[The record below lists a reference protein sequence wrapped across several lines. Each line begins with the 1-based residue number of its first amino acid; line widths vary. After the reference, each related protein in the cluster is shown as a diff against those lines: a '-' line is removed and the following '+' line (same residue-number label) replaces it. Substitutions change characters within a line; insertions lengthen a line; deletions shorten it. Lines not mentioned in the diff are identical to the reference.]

1 MKYVIVSTTSNM
13 GGAHIASKKLYDEL
27 HKTDLDVSYLSLEK
41 ISGFKY
47 IYKFFILCE
56 RMLKKIFGDTKSTI
70 FSSSGMYGLISKKD
84 LEKFDIVNIHW
95 ISAGCISLFVLRN
108 ISNKL
113 IITCHDAWWVNG
125 LSHHKSNEK
134 SFLSKYVKD
143 LKKEILI
150 NSKVIITP
158 SLWLKNEMIKNIPE
172 IKNKIKVIPNITVH
186 HNFQEIKNNYK
197 NIKKVVIQK
206 RNIKIG
212 VCYSNFYSN
221 TAKGSDDI
229 LKLIKY
235 LDKNKLFNFQ
245 IIHAGKIGN
254 NLNEIDISKYIVH
267 LGELNS
273 KNMKEFYNSI
283 DIFLNLS
290 KFENLSNTL
299 VECLMYAI
307 PSIAYDVGGNKEINN
322 TNNNICIK
330 YNSNEVILS
339 QSIFDL
345 MNIKTEFNEQ
355 HIQKFTNEKIIKE
368 YKNVCK

>member
-172 IKNKIKVIPNITVH
+172 IKNKINFHITDDKFTDNNRKIPYIL
-186 HNFQEIKNNYK
+186 FAKPYK
-197 NIKKVVIQK
+197 NKFCIYGYNDIGKELLKQIQHSLKHIFKLDLIKKM
-206 RNIKIG
+206 G
-212 VCYSNFYSN
+212 
-221 TAKGSDDI
+221 A
-229 LKLIKY
+229 
-235 LDKNKLFNFQ
+235 
-245 IIHAGKIGN
+245 
-254 NLNEIDISKYIVH
+254 
-267 LGELNS
+267 
-273 KNMKEFYNSI
+273 
-283 DIFLNLS
+283 
-290 KFENLSNTL
+290 
-299 VECLMYAI
+299 
-307 PSIAYDVGGNKEINN
+307 
-322 TNNNICIK
+322 
-330 YNSNEVILS
+330 
-339 QSIFDL
+339 
-345 MNIKTEFNEQ
+345 
-355 HIQKFTNEKIIKE
+355 
-368 YKNVCK
+368 